1 MDLIKEIAPYKQHLD
16 AYVKTK
22 TMTDHK
28 AKNALV
34 KIWDAFINLPENSIR
49 AYGRETKVPPTD
61 MTCDDCK
68 MKAIKKIV
76 AWSKELQYD
85 VPKIAF
91 KGVKSEVKE
100 VKSNLKFAETKVEF
114 KDGDTCEKA
123 SPEEM
128 IAFYKTHLNAAGIAY
143 HHKAGVKKL
152 EELYNTL
159 KGI

>member
-34 KIWDAFINLPENSIR
+34 KIWDTFINIPENSKR

-85 VPKIAF
+85 VPKIAY

-100 VKSNLKFAETKVEF
+100 VKSSTPESTPATN
-114 KDGDTCEKA
+114 
-123 SPEEM
+123 EEM

-152 EELYNTL
+152 EELYTAL
-159 KGI
+159 KKN

>member
-34 KIWDAFINLPENSIR
+34 KIWDAFINIPENSTR
-49 AYGRETKVPPTD
+49 AYGRETKVPHTD

-100 VKSNLKFAETKVEF
+100 VKSSAPESTPATN
-114 KDGDTCEKA
+114 
-123 SPEEM
+123 EEM
-128 IAFYKTHLNAAGIAY
+128 IAFYKTHLNAAGISY